1 MTHTELEI
9 LLTENYCALE
19 RYIKFRISDPEI
31 AKDLVQDICLTV
43 LSHGESLRQP
53 ASFRPWLYRI
63 ARNKLNDVYRTPARE
78 IQTDKMDSVA
88 VGRRIHGFSRHEA
101 VAETLALL
109 RDSDRELLMLCYMSD
124 ITQKEAA
131 KQLGIPLSTL
141 KTRLTAARNHFRE
154 QYPYTKEMERTV
166 MKKKDFPVIM
176 PDYTITQRSD
186 VPFEVLHEAII
197 GWGIVPRLGEK
208 CAWAAYDFPEKKLT
222 ETMRLEVIGR
232 AEVHGIEGVEIKTIE
247 SGWDSN
253 DNLVFAMKETERWF
267 IAQLTDTHCRLLA
280 ESHIEDGIKKCY
292 TFLDGAPFLDNWG
305 YGEDNCGFE
314 IHLKP
319 HGWIAKNGDVV
330 TVTSEKDNI
339 IDVCGRF
346 DVTICG
352 QTHDTICL
360 TDIETYDTKVMTETY
375 IDHEGRI
382 VLWRRFNRNDW
393 GIRRIGQLWTERFPQ
408 NEQVTVNGET
418 YVHWYDCIYDWL
430 VK

>member
-31 AKDLVQDICLTV
+31 AEDIVQDICLTV
-43 LSHGESLRQP
+43 LSHGDSLRQLD
-53 ASFRPWLYRI
+53 SFRPWLYRI

-78 IQTDKMDSVA
+78 IQTDRMDSIV
-88 VGRRIHGFSRHEA
+88 VGRSIHGLTRHEA
-101 VAETLALL
+101 VSETLAVL

-131 KQLGIPLSTL
+131 MQLGIPLNTL
-141 KTRLTAARNHFRE
+141 KTRLTAARNRFRE
-154 QYPYTKEMERTV
+154 RYPYTKEMERTV
-166 MKKKDFPVIM
+166 MKKKDFPVNV
-176 PDYTITQRSD
+176 PDYTITQRAD
-186 VPFEVLHEAII
+186 APFEVLHEAII
-197 GWGIVPRLGEK
+197 GWGIIPRLGEK

-222 ETMRLEVIGR
+222 ETMYLEVIGR
-232 AEVHGIEGVEIKTIE
+232 AEVHGIEGVEIKTVE
-247 SGWDSN
+247 SGWNSS
-253 DNLVFAMKETERWF
+253 DNLVFAMQKTERWF

-280 ESHIEDGIKKCY
+280 ESHIEDGVKKCY
-292 TFLDGAPFLDNWG
+292 TFLDGASFLDNWG

-314 IHLKP
+314 THLKP
-319 HGWIAKNGDVV
+319 HGWIVKNRDVI
-330 TVTSEKDNI
+330 TMTSEKDNI

-346 DVTICG
+346 DVAICG

-360 TDIETYDTKVMTETY
+360 IDIETYDTKVMTETY
-375 IDHEGRI
+375 IDREGRI

-408 NEQVTVNGET
+408 NERVTINGET